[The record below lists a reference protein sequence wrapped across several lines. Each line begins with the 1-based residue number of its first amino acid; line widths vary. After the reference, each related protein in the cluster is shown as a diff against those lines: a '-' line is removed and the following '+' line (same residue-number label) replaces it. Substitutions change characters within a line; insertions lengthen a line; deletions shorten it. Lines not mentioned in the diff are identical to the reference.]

1 MTQTQTKAKRH
12 MGGVITAAILVV
24 LGGVLWVDSYSL
36 LDPDA
41 YVFPRVMI
49 IGMTVTGSLVVVRDL
64 WRARAQEA
72 HPAGDNLRRILLV
85 LLMLLSTALIPFIGM
100 AVSLVLLMAAA
111 IELSRFE
118 SWTTRQRMILHGFG
132 LFMALTLTVVF
143 REFLY
148 VPLPTGSLWG

>member
-1 MTQTQTKAKRH
+1 MTQAKKPI
-12 MGGVITAAILVV
+12 GGVITAAVLVI
-24 LGGVLWVDSYSL
+24 LGGILWVDSYSL

-49 IGMTVTGSLVVVRDL
+49 IGMTVTGSLVIVRDL

-72 HPAGDNLRRILLV
+72 HPSGDNLRRILLV
-85 LLMLLSTALIPFIGM
+85 LLMLLSTALIPLIGM
-100 AVSLVLLMAAA
+100 AVSLVLMMAAA

-118 SWTTRQRMILHGFG
+118 SWTIRQRVILHGCG
-132 LFMALTLTVVF
+132 LFMAVMLAVVF

>member
-1 MTQTQTKAKRH
+1 MTQTKKPI
-12 MGGVITAAILVV
+12 GGVITAAVLVIL
-24 LGGVLWVDSYSL
+24 GAILWVDSYSL

-49 IGMTVTGSLVVVRDL
+49 IGMAVTGSLVVVRDL

-100 AVSLVLLMAAA
+100 ALSLVLLMAAA

-118 SWTTRQRMILHGFG
+118 SWTTRQRVILHGCG
-132 LFMALTLTVVF
+132 LLMAVGLAVVF